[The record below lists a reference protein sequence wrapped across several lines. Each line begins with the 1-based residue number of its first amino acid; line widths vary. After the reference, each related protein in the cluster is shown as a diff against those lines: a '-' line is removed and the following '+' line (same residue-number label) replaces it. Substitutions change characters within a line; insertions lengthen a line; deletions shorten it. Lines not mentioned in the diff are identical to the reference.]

1 MNLDCAE
8 NQQNVN
14 PPGRHAQLRQF
25 LKPTLSER
33 ISLTWMT
40 RIEPIF
46 ADSIILYL
54 LESIQSALC
63 FRPINESKILK
74 KRICT
79 SKSTTGIDF
88 PVVGDLLLAPPLRLP
103 HPDHDEAVTLSSP
116 YGPVYVR
123 VWYSLLPLLPL
134 TVSCDI
140 NRVTIG
146 YLLGNDWRSIES
158 TEINHRI

>member
-1 MNLDCAE
+1 MADCR
-8 NQQNVN
+8 
-14 PPGRHAQLRQF
+14 GG
-25 LKPTLSER
+25 
-33 ISLTWMT
+33 
-40 RIEPIF
+40 
-46 ADSIILYL
+46 LYL
-54 LESIQSALC
+54 LLSFKYYKNLPFC
-63 FRPINESKILK
+63 FNDVYIITIINLPTFADYTLPTNSTIGTTTIPP

-79 SKSTTGIDF
+79 SKSTTEIDF

-103 HPDHDEAVTLSSP
+103 HPDQDEAVTLSSP

-146 YLLGNDWRSIES
+146 YRLGNDWRSIES